1 MAFSEVLSLRGL
13 TIKELATRVFNEAN
27 NDDIWGRAAQLS
39 YYFLLALF
47 PLLLFLT
54 AILGYFVGED
64 AQLRDNLLGYLGQVL
79 PGDAYRLVRTT
90 VIEVT
95 EASGGG
101 KISFGIL
108 AAVWAASNGMGAI
121 CDTLNAAYNVKESRP
136 WWKSRLVA
144 IGLTISIAVL
154 IISALVLILYG
165 HNIASAIA
173 RRFRLGDAF
182 ELAWG
187 VMQYPIV
194 IFFVL
199 LAFGMIYYFA
209 PNLKTKSWHWI
220 TPGAVVGVVLWL
232 LVSFGFNLYLS
243 YFNSYSATYG
253 TLGAVIILMLWFYFT
268 GLAILIGGEVNSELE
283 NAAAESGDPTAK
295 KSGEKAPG
303 EMDAAV
309 EACDLHD
316 NQAAPTTATARHART
331 LHTTHT
337 TPNTRT
343 RREPLTVGKVA
354 LVAGSWLVSKIT
366 RTRNK

>member
-1 MAFSEVLSLRGL
+1 MALFDSLSLRGL
-13 TIKELATRVFNEAN
+13 TIKELGKRVFNEAN
-27 NDDIWGRAAQLS
+27 SDDIWGHAAQLS

-54 AILGYFVGED
+54 AMLGYLVGED
-64 AQLRDNLLGYLGQVL
+64 SQLRDNLLGYLGQVL
-79 PGDAYRLVRTT
+79 PGDAYRLVRST

-95 EASGGG
+95 QASSGS

-108 AAVWAASNGMGAI
+108 AAIWAASNGMGAI
-121 CDTLNAAYNVKESRP
+121 CDTLNSAYNVKESRP
-136 WWKSRLVA
+136 WWKARLVA

-154 IISALVLILYG
+154 IISALALILYG
-165 HNIASAIA
+165 HNIAAAIA
-173 RRFRLGDAF
+173 RRFRLSQAF
-182 ELAWG
+182 ESVWG
-187 VMQYPIV
+187 ILQYPVV

-199 LAFGMIYYFA
+199 LAFGIIYYFA
-209 PNLKTKSWHWI
+209 PNLKTKSWKWI
-220 TPGAVVGVVLWL
+220 TPGAVVGVTLWL

-309 EACDLHD
+309 EACDTKETRP
-316 NQAAPTTATARHART
+316 APATAAAHHART
-331 LHTTHT
+331 AHTTHT
-337 TPNTRT
+337 PPNTRT
-343 RREPLTVGKVA
+343 RREPLTIGKVA
-354 LVAGSWLVSKIT
+354 LVAGSWLVSKVT
-366 RTRNK
+366 RSRK

>member
-1 MAFSEVLSLRGL
+1 M
-13 TIKELATRVFNEAN
+13 
-27 NDDIWGRAAQLS
+27 
-39 YYFLLALF
+39 
-47 PLLLFLT
+47 
-54 AILGYFVGED
+54 LGYFVGED
-64 AQLRDNLLGYLGQVL
+64 SQLRDSLLGYFGQVL

-90 VIEVT
+90 VIEIT
-95 EASGGG
+95 QASGSG

-121 CDTLNAAYNVKESRP
+121 CDTLNVAYNVKESRP

-165 HNIASAIA
+165 HNIAAAIA
-173 RRFRLGDAF
+173 RRFRLSQSF
-182 ELAWG
+182 ELVWG
-187 VMQYPIV
+187 VAQYPIV

-232 LVSFGFNLYLS
+232 LVSAGFNLYLS

-283 NAAAESGDPTAK
+283 NAAAASGDPTAK
-295 KSGEKAPG
+295 LSGEKAPG
-303 EMDAAV
+303 VSDPIEPCDDSDKKQNAA
-309 EACDLHD
+309 EATTSRYTKTP
-316 NQAAPTTATARHART
+316 PTNRSNP
-331 LHTTHT
+331 THK
-337 TPNTRT
+337 
-343 RREPLTVGKVA
+343 RRESLTVGKVA
-354 LVAGSWLVSKIT
+354 LVAGSWLVSKVV
-366 RTRNK
+366 RSRK

>member
-1 MAFSEVLSLRGL
+1 MALSVTFSLRGL
-13 TIKELATRVFNEAN
+13 TLKKLATQVFNEAN

-54 AILGYFVGED
+54 ALLGYFVSED
-64 AQLRDNLLGYLGQVL
+64 SQLLYSLLGYLGQVL

-95 EASGGG
+95 EASGSG

-121 CDTLNAAYNVKESRP
+121 CDTLNAAYNVRESRP
-136 WWKSRLVA
+136 WWKARLVA
-144 IGLTISIAVL
+144 IGLTISMAVL
-154 IISALVLILYG
+154 IISALALLLYG
-165 HNIASAIA
+165 HNIAAAIA
-173 RRFRLGDAF
+173 RRFLLGDAF
-182 ELAWG
+182 EWVWG
-187 VMQYPIV
+187 ILQYPVV

-209 PNLKTKSWHWI
+209 PNLKQKSWKWI

-232 LVSFGFNLYLS
+232 LVSAAFNLYLS

-283 NAAAESGDPTAK
+283 NAAAKSGDPTAK
-295 KSGEKAPG
+295 LSGEKAPG

-309 EACDLHD
+309 QTCDAD
-316 NQAAPTTATARHART
+316 TKQRAPAIATSRHAKTSR
-331 LHTTHT
+331 
-337 TPNTRT
+337 PITRKLP
-343 RREPLTVGKVA
+343 RASREPLTVGKVA
-354 LVAGSWLVSKIT
+354 LVAGSWLVSKVI
-366 RTRNK
+366 RSRK